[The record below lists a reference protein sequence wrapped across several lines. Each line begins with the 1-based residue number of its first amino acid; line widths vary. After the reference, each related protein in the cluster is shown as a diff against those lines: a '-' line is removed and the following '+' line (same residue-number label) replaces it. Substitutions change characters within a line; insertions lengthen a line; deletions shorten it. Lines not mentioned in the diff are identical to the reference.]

1 MSDCKFVADLGKQPK
16 CVECGAA
23 IGKGTCGVE
32 EVRAPKVREPG
43 KKKKK
48 KEEPTPEE

>member
-1 MSDCKFVADLGKQPK
+1 MSNCKFVAALGKQPK

-32 EVRAPKVREPG
+32 EAPAPKVRKPR
-43 KKKKK
+43 KKP
-48 KEEPTPEE
+48 EEPTPEE